1 MNDNALKKQ
10 AVSGM
15 FWKFAENGLGQ
26 IVNFIISIV
35 LARLLLP
42 EDYGIIALVSVF
54 VTLCDKL
61 VISGLAT
68 SLIQK
73 KDADNK
79 DFSTI
84 FYFSLGMSFVL
95 YAVLYFLA
103 PFIADFYSA
112 YDREL
117 LISVIRVMGIQVIV
131 TAVNSVQSAYVSNTM
146 QFKRFF
152 WSNLGG
158 MMLSAAVGIIMA
170 LRGFG
175 VWALVAQYLVKATGS
190 MLVLWFTV
198 KWRPSLEFSL
208 KRFKAL
214 YSYGW
219 KIFAASIIKVLY
231 NDLRSLVIGKYY
243 NAASLAYYNKGQSFP
258 QIVEG
263 CVGGAIDSVF
273 FPTMSKVQDSKEK
286 MLSILRRTIKVSTY
300 FITPL
305 LVGLAA
311 VAEPLV
317 VLLLTEK
324 WLPCVFYLQII
335 SISFVFAPI
344 EIINLQAIKALGK
357 SDIVLKLEIVKRVA
371 GTILVFCAIPF
382 GVKAIAVSLLVSN
395 ILSAVI
401 NAYPTRKLLG
411 YSYTRQ
417 FLDVVPPMIMS
428 AIMFFAV
435 SSVLMLNLQTLIMLV
450 LQVVVGVIVY
460 ILLSLATANENY
472 IYLLNTLKL
481 FLKNNN

>member
-10 AVSGM
+10 TVSGV

-112 YDREL
+112 YNREL

-158 MMLSAAVGIIMA
+158 MILSAVVGIIMA

-198 KWRPSLEFSL
+198 KWRPSLVFSL

-317 VLLLTEK
+317 DLLLTEK

-344 EIINLQAIKALGK
+344 EIENLQAIKALGR
-357 SDIVLKLEIVKRVA
+357 SDIVLKLEIIKRVV
-371 GTILVFCAIPF
+371 GTVLIFCAVPF
-382 GVKAIAVSLLVSN
+382 GVKVIAISLLVGN
-395 ILSAVI
+395 ILSSAI
-401 NAYPTRKLLG
+401 NAYPNRKLLG
-411 YSYTRQ
+411 YSYRRQ
-417 FLDVVPPMIMS
+417 FLDVLPPMIMS
-428 AIMFFAV
+428 TVMFFAV
-435 SSVLMLNLQTLIMLV
+435 RIIMVLDLSNVVLLAIQIFTGLVVYVLMS
-450 LQVVVGVIVY
+450 IV
-460 ILLSLATANENY
+460 TKNESY
-472 IYLLNTLKL
+472 IYVLSIIKS
-481 FLKNNN
+481 FLKKKV

>member
-10 AVSGM
+10 TVSGV

-112 YDREL
+112 YNREL

-158 MMLSAAVGIIMA
+158 MILSAVVGIIMA

-198 KWRPSLEFSL
+198 KWRPSLVFSL

-344 EIINLQAIKALGK
+344 EIENLQAIKALGR
-357 SDIVLKLEIVKRVA
+357 SDIVLKLEIIKRVV
-371 GTILVFCAIPF
+371 GTVLIFCAVPF
-382 GVKAIAVSLLVSN
+382 GVKVIAISLLVGN
-395 ILSAVI
+395 ILSSAI
-401 NAYPTRKLLG
+401 NAYPNRKLLG
-411 YSYTRQ
+411 YSYRRQ
-417 FLDVVPPMIMS
+417 FLDVLPPMIMS
-428 AIMFFAV
+428 TVMFFAV
-435 SSVLMLNLQTLIMLV
+435 RIIMVLDLSNVVLLAIQIFTGLVVYVLMS
-450 LQVVVGVIVY
+450 IV
-460 ILLSLATANENY
+460 TKNESY
-472 IYLLNTLKL
+472 IYVLSIIKS
-481 FLKNNN
+481 FLKKKV

>member
-10 AVSGM
+10 TVSGV

-112 YDREL
+112 YNREL

-158 MMLSAAVGIIMA
+158 MILSAVVGIIMA

-190 MLVLWFTV
+190 MLVLGFTV
-198 KWRPSLEFSL
+198 KWRPSLVFSL

-344 EIINLQAIKALGK
+344 EIENLQAIKALGR
-357 SDIVLKLEIVKRVA
+357 SDIVLKLEIIKRVV
-371 GTILVFCAIPF
+371 GTVLIFCAVPF
-382 GVKAIAVSLLVSN
+382 GVKVIAISLLVGN
-395 ILSAVI
+395 ILSSAI
-401 NAYPTRKLLG
+401 NAYPNRKLLG
-411 YSYTRQ
+411 YSYRRQ
-417 FLDVVPPMIMS
+417 FLDVLPPMIMS
-428 AIMFFAV
+428 TVMFFAV
-435 SSVLMLNLQTLIMLV
+435 RIIMVLDLSNVVLLAIQIFTGLVVYVLMS
-450 LQVVVGVIVY
+450 IV
-460 ILLSLATANENY
+460 TKNESY
-472 IYLLNTLKL
+472 IYVLSIIKS
-481 FLKNNN
+481 FLKKKV